1 MLVFVTTD
9 CDACSKELVNVSQ
22 AQPSLASK
30 VTVYAVGIE
39 DRESVNT
46 FIQANHVAVPV
57 LLDPGAVIIS
67 RLGFKLMPTK
77 VLLQDGVILRIW
89 YGSSPN
95 AGALTRDVGEAETK

>member
-95 AGALTRDVGEAETK
+95 AGALTRDVGETETK